1 MILDLLTK
9 KNIAVNVK
17 ATDWKEVV
25 EETGKLLLEADQ
37 IEERYIEAMKQS
49 IIDNGPYVVIG
60 KGIALLHARPED
72 GVKENCLSLI
82 TLDEPVEFGNENND
96 PVQIAFAF
104 GTVDNEKHVKTISE
118 LSVVLME
125 ESAVDK
131 IAAMGSAEDI
141 LKYIEDILAQQ

>member
-1 MILDLLTK
+1 LILDLLQK
-9 KNIAVNVK
+9 ENIAVDVK
-17 ATDWKEVV
+17 AADWKEVV
-25 EETGKLLLEADQ
+25 DETGKLLLEADQ
-37 IEERYIEAMKQS
+37 IEARYIEAMKQS

-82 TLDEPVEFGNENND
+82 TLAEPVEFGNENND

-125 ESAVDK
+125 ESAVDR
-131 IAAMGSAEDI
+131 IAEMGSAEEI
-141 LKYIEDILAQQ
+141 LSYIEDILAQQ

>member
-17 ATDWKEVV
+17 AADWKEVV
-25 EETGKLLLEADQ
+25 DETGKLLLEADQ
-37 IEERYIEAMKQS
+37 IEEKYIEAMKQS

-82 TLDEPVEFGNENND
+82 TLDEPVKFGNENND

-104 GTVDNEKHVKTISE
+104 GTVDNDKHVKTISE

-131 IAAMGSAEDI
+131 IAEMGSAEDI
-141 LKYIEDILAQQ
+141 ISYIEGILSQQ

>member
-1 MILDLLTK
+1 LILDLLTK
-9 KNIAVNVK
+9 ENIAVNVK
-17 ATDWKEVV
+17 AADWKEVV
-25 EETGKLLLEADQ
+25 DETGKLLLEADQ
-37 IEERYIEAMKQS
+37 IEEKYIEAMKQS

-82 TLDEPVEFGNENND
+82 TLAEPVEFGNENND

-131 IAAMGSAEDI
+131 IAGMGSAEEI
-141 LKYIEDILAQQ
+141 LSYIEDILAQQ

>member
-1 MILDLLTK
+1 MILDLLKK
-9 KNIAVNVK
+9 KNIAVNIK
-17 ATDWKEVV
+17 ADDWEEVV
-25 EETGKLLLEADQ
+25 DETGKLLLEADQ
-37 IEERYIEAMKQS
+37 IEERYIKAMKQS

-82 TLDEPVEFGNENND
+82 TLAEPVEFGNKNND
-96 PVQIAFAF
+96 PVKIAFAF

-125 ESAVDK
+125 ESAVDN
-131 IAAMGSAEDI
+131 IAEKESAEEI
-141 LKYIEDILAQQ
+141 LNYIEGILARQ

>member
-1 MILDLLTK
+1 MILDLLQK
-9 KNIAVNVK
+9 ENIAVDVK
-17 ATDWKEVV
+17 AADWKEVV
-25 EETGKLLLEADQ
+25 DETGKLLLKADQ
-37 IEERYIEAMKQS
+37 IEEKYIEAMKQS

-82 TLDEPVEFGNENND
+82 TLAEPVEFGNENND

-125 ESAVDK
+125 ESAVDR
-131 IAAMGSAEDI
+131 IAEMGSAEEI
-141 LKYIEDILAQQ
+141 LTYIEDILAQQ

>member
-1 MILDLLTK
+1 MILDLLQK
-9 KNIAVNVK
+9 ENIAVDVK
-17 ATDWKEVV
+17 AADWKEVV
-25 EETGKLLLEADQ
+25 DETGKLLLEADQ
-37 IEERYIEAMKQS
+37 IEARYIEAMKQS

-82 TLDEPVEFGNENND
+82 TLAEPVEFGNENND

-125 ESAVDK
+125 ESAVDR
-131 IAAMGSAEDI
+131 IAEMGSAEEI
-141 LKYIEDILAQQ
+141 LSYIEDILAQQ

>member
-1 MILDLLTK
+1 LILDLLTK
-9 KNIAVNVK
+9 ENIAVNVK
-17 ATDWKEVV
+17 AADWKEVV
-25 EETGKLLLEADQ
+25 DETGKLLLEADQ

-131 IAAMGSAEDI
+131 IAEMGSAEDI
-141 LKYIEDILAQQ
+141 LKYIEDVLAQQ

>member
-9 KNIAVNVK
+9 ENIAVNVK
-17 ATDWKEVV
+17 AADWKEVV
-25 EETGKLLLEADQ
+25 DETGKLLLEADK
-37 IEERYIEAMKQS
+37 IEKRYIKAMKQS

-82 TLDEPVEFGNENND
+82 TLAEPVEFGNKNND

-104 GTVDNEKHVKTISE
+104 GTIDNDKHVKTISE

-131 IAAMGSAEDI
+131 IAAMGSAEEI

>member
-1 MILDLLTK
+1 MILDLLQK
-9 KNIAVNVK
+9 ENIAVDVK
-17 ATDWKEVV
+17 AADWKEVV
-25 EETGKLLLEADQ
+25 DETGKLLLEADQ
-37 IEERYIEAMKQS
+37 IEARYIEAMKQS

-82 TLDEPVEFGNENND
+82 TLAEPVEFGNENND

-125 ESAVDK
+125 ESSVDK
-131 IAAMGSAEDI
+131 IAEMGSAEEI
-141 LKYIEDILAQQ
+141 LSYIEDILAQQ

>member
-9 KNIAVNVK
+9 KNIAVNVE
-17 ATDWKEVV
+17 AADWKEVV
-25 EETGKLLLEADQ
+25 DETGKLLLEADQ
-37 IEERYIEAMKQS
+37 IEEKYIEAMKQS

-72 GVKENCLSLI
+72 GVNENCLSLI
-82 TLDEPVEFGNENND
+82 TLAEPVEFGNENND
-96 PVQIAFAF
+96 PVKIAFAF
-104 GTVDNEKHVKTISE
+104 GTVDNDKHVKTISE

-131 IAAMGSAEDI
+131 IAEMGSAEEI
-141 LKYIEDILAQQ
+141 LNYIESILAQQ

>member
-1 MILDLLTK
+1 LILDLLTK

-131 IAAMGSAEDI
+131 IAEMGSAEDI
-141 LKYIEDILAQQ
+141 LKYIEDVLAQQ

>member
-1 MILDLLTK
+1 MILDLLQK
-9 KNIAVNVK
+9 KNIAVNVE
-17 ATDWKEVV
+17 AADWKEVV
-25 EETGKLLLEADQ
+25 AETGKLLLEAGQ
-37 IEERYIEAMKQS
+37 IEKRYIEAMKQS

-82 TLDEPVEFGNENND
+82 TLAEPVEFGNKNND
-96 PVQIAFAF
+96 PVKIAFAF

-125 ESAVDK
+125 EAAVDN
-131 IAAMGSAEDI
+131 IAEMGSAEEI
-141 LKYIEDILAQQ
+141 LSYIEDILAQQ

>member
-1 MILDLLTK
+1 MILDLLK
-9 KNIAVNVK
+9 SQNIAVNVK
-17 ATDWKEVV
+17 AADWKEVV
-25 EETGKLLLEADQ
+25 DETGKLLLEADQ
-37 IEERYIEAMKQS
+37 IEEKYIEAMKQS

-82 TLDEPVEFGNENND
+82 TLEEPVEFGNENND

-104 GTVDNEKHVKTISE
+104 GTVDNDKHVKTISE

-131 IAAMGSAEDI
+131 IAEMGSAEEI
-141 LKYIEDILAQQ
+141 ISYIEDVLAQQ

>member
-17 ATDWKEVV
+17 AADWKEVV
-25 EETGKLLLEADQ
+25 DETGKLLVKADQ

-49 IIDNGPYVVIG
+49 IIENGPYVVIG

-82 TLDEPVEFGNENND
+82 TLEEPVEFGNKNND
-96 PVQIAFAF
+96 PVKIAFAF
-104 GTVDNEKHVKTISE
+104 GTVDNDKHVKTISE
-118 LSVVLME
+118 LSAVLME

-131 IAAMGSAEDI
+131 IAEMGSAEEI

>member
-1 MILDLLTK
+1 MILDLLK
-9 KNIAVNVK
+9 SQNIAVNVK
-17 ATDWKEVV
+17 AADWKEVV
-25 EETGKLLLEADQ
+25 DETGKLLLEADQ
-37 IEERYIEAMKQS
+37 IEEKYIEAMKQS

-82 TLDEPVEFGNENND
+82 TLQDPVEFGNENND

-104 GTVDNEKHVKTISE
+104 GTVDNDKHVKTISE

-131 IAAMGSAEDI
+131 IAEMGSAEEI
-141 LKYIEDILAQQ
+141 LNYIEDILAQQ

>member
-1 MILDLLTK
+1 ME
-9 KNIAVNVK
+9 A
-17 ATDWKEVV
+17 ADWKEVV
-25 EETGKLLLEADQ
+25 AETGKLLLEAGQ
-37 IEERYIEAMKQS
+37 IEKRYIEAMKQS

-82 TLDEPVEFGNENND
+82 TLAEPVEFGNKNND
-96 PVQIAFAF
+96 PVKIAFAF

-125 ESAVDK
+125 ESAVDN
-131 IAAMGSAEDI
+131 IAEMGSAGEI
-141 LKYIEDILAQQ
+141 LSYIEDILAQQ

>member
-9 KNIAVNVK
+9 KNIAVNVE
-17 ATDWKEVV
+17 AADWKEVV
-25 EETGKLLLEADQ
+25 DETGKLLLEADQ
-37 IEERYIEAMKQS
+37 IEEKYIEAMKQS

-82 TLDEPVEFGNENND
+82 TLDEPVKFGNENND

-104 GTVDNEKHVKTISE
+104 GTVDNDKHVKTISE

-131 IAAMGSAEDI
+131 IAEMGSAEEI

>member
-1 MILDLLTK
+1 LILDLLRN

-17 ATDWKEVV
+17 ANNWKEVV
-25 EETGKLLLEADQ
+25 DETGKLLLNADK
-37 IEERYIEAMKQS
+37 IEKRYVEAMKQS

-82 TLDEPVEFGNENND
+82 TLEEPVEFGNENND
-96 PVQIAFAF
+96 PVKIAFAF
-104 GTVDNEKHVKTISE
+104 GTVDNDKHVKTISE

-131 IAAMGSAEDI
+131 IAEMGSADEI
-141 LKYIEDILAQQ
+141 LNYIENILANQ

>member
-131 IAAMGSAEDI
+131 IAEMGSAEDI
-141 LKYIEDILAQQ
+141 LKYIEDVLAQQ

>member
-1 MILDLLTK
+1 MILDLLQEE
-9 KNIAVNVK
+9 NIAVNVK
-17 ATDWKEVV
+17 AADWKEVV
-25 EETGKLLLEADQ
+25 DETGKLLLEADQ
-37 IEERYIEAMKQS
+37 IEEKYIEAMKQS

-82 TLDEPVEFGNENND
+82 TLAEPVEFGNENND

-131 IAAMGSAEDI
+131 IAEMGSAEEI
-141 LKYIEDILAQQ
+141 LSYIEDILAQQ

>member
-1 MILDLLTK
+1 LILDLLK
-9 KNIAVNVK
+9 NKNIKVGVDA
-17 ATDWKEVV
+17 ADWKEVV
-25 EETGKLLLEADQ
+25 DKTGKLLLEADQ
-37 IEERYIEAMKQS
+37 IEKRYIEAMKQS

-82 TLDEPVEFGNENND
+82 TLSEPVEFGNENND
-96 PVQIAFAF
+96 PVKIAFAF
-104 GTVDNEKHVKTISE
+104 GTVDNDKHIKTISE

-131 IAAMGSAEDI
+131 IAEMGSAEEI
-141 LKYIEDILAQQ
+141 LTYMEDILANQ

>member
-1 MILDLLTK
+1 MILDLLQK
-9 KNIAVNVK
+9 ENIAVDVK
-17 ATDWKEVV
+17 AADWKEVV
-25 EETGKLLLEADQ
+25 DETGKLLLEADQ
-37 IEERYIEAMKQS
+37 IEARYIEAMKQS

-82 TLDEPVEFGNENND
+82 TLAEPVEFGNENND

-131 IAAMGSAEDI
+131 IAEMGRAEEI
-141 LKYIEDILAQQ
+141 LSYIEDILAQQ

>member
-1 MILDLLTK
+1 LILDLLKK
-9 KNIAVNVK
+9 KNIAVNVE
-17 ATDWKEVV
+17 AADWKEVV
-25 EETGKLLLEADQ
+25 DETGQLLLEADQ
-37 IEERYIEAMKQS
+37 IEERYIKAMKQS

-82 TLDEPVEFGNENND
+82 TLKEPVEFGNKNND
-96 PVQIAFAF
+96 PVKIAFAF
-104 GTVDNEKHVKTISE
+104 GTVDNDKHVKTISE

-131 IAAMGSAEDI
+131 IADMESSEEI
-141 LKYIEDILAQQ
+141 LNYIEDVLAQQ

>member
-1 MILDLLTK
+1 MILDLLRN

-17 ATDWKEVV
+17 ANNWKEVV
-25 EETGKLLLEADQ
+25 DETGKLLLNADK
-37 IEERYIEAMKQS
+37 IEKRYVEAMKQS

-82 TLDEPVEFGNENND
+82 TLEEPVEFGNENND
-96 PVQIAFAF
+96 PVKIAFAF
-104 GTVDNEKHVKTISE
+104 GTVDNDKHVKTISE

-131 IAAMGSAEDI
+131 IAEMGSADEI
-141 LKYIEDILAQQ
+141 LNYIENILANQ

>member
-1 MILDLLTK
+1 LILDLLQK
-9 KNIAVNVK
+9 KNIAVNVE
-17 ATDWKEVV
+17 AADWKEVV
-25 EETGKLLLEADQ
+25 AETGKLLLEAGQ
-37 IEERYIEAMKQS
+37 IEKRYIEAMKQS

-82 TLDEPVEFGNENND
+82 TLAEPVEFGNKNND
-96 PVQIAFAF
+96 PVKIAFAF

-125 ESAVDK
+125 ESAVDN
-131 IAAMGSAEDI
+131 IAEMGSAEEI
-141 LKYIEDILAQQ
+141 LSYIEDILAQQ